1 MFSTLIL
8 YNFLVVPL
16 YIDLAL
22 AVILVTLL
30 CTDAQVVLAGE
41 TEQRTHLVSIL
52 ADKSSTWRMNR
63 RDPRNGHPGS
73 LDSKFGPVWML
84 NTASGEFL
92 MEVKRYVEIINM
104 ALCRNPN
111 APVPLGLAG
120 THLA

>member
-16 YIDLAL
+16 DIDLVL

-63 RDPRNGHPGS
+63 RPQKWSPR
-73 LDSKFGPVWML
+73 
-84 NTASGEFL
+84 
-92 MEVKRYVEIINM
+92 
-104 ALCRNPN
+104 
-111 APVPLGLAG
+111 
-120 THLA
+120 